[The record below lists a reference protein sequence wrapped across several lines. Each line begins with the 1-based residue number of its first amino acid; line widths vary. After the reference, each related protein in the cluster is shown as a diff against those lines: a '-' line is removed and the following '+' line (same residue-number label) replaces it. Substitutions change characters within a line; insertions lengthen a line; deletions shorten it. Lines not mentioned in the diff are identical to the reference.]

1 MYKNAHVNI
10 IFNVKNIE
18 TICSSTRQEKKDMV
32 YSYNEILYRQND
44 VQVMTTSFKNK

>member
-1 MYKNAHVNI
+1 M
-10 IFNVKNIE
+10 
-18 TICSSTRQEKKDMV
+18 STLFLMSKILKQSVHQQDKKKKDMV